1 MDQDK
6 LIIVGILAGVYI
18 IVMPIIL
25 RLIPFLHKKLVIQ
38 KKMQKM
44 TANEQAR
51 YKPNLLAPIWKERL
65 SYTMKDKRDF
75 SLTSG
80 KKKKGKEPSSS
91 KIQNRQM
98 LLLIWAVGLLT
109 VVVGAFLMNFYVL
122 GAGYIIFFFAAGFG
136 ITASKDMIEARKK
149 IMTRLYEIAN
159 SKLGIGAEYAE
170 NPGAVIRVLE
180 WSDPL
185 KPSKI
190 EFDVPTTFA
199 QEGEEGFLRQFNQ
212 VFGQETTWV
221 PFDDK
226 ETGKPGWNY
235 EDGIATFFAVPPL
248 PTSAPWSAHYVVN
261 PNVAWSY
268 FPIALSTGGGIE
280 LANPDKNGEIENV
293 IGFDLSGEQVGLAK
307 KNGIKIGGEIT
318 TSPMCLTGDTLVLTQ
333 NGVISIKE
341 IAELNEPVQVKSLN
355 GSFEFLWNKMFGTK
369 MTRINSEILELTFKD
384 GSKVKCTPDHKW
396 LLSYGT
402 YVEAKDL
409 LNLYVKGF
417 GQEALQVVKIENAG
431 FADVYDGE
439 VENTHNFVVITD
451 EKTQKG
457 LVTSNCFIGG
467 GTGGGKSL
475 SVETMVKVV

>member
-6 LIIVGILAGVYI
+6 LIIVGILVGVYI

-44 TANEQAR
+44 PANEQAR

-80 KKKKGKEPSSS
+80 KKKKDKEPSSS

-109 VVVGAFLMNFYVL
+109 VIVGAFLMNFYVL

-136 ITASKDMIEARKK
+136 ITASKDMIEARKR

-159 SKLGIGAEYAE
+159 SKLGIGVEHAE

-185 KPSKI
+185 KPAKI

-248 PTSAPWSAHYVVN
+248 PTAAAWSEHYVRGEGVS
-261 PNVAWSY
+261 WSF
-268 FPIALSTGGGIE
+268 FPIALSVENGLSLPNPETGE
-280 LANPDKNGEIENV
+280 VENV
-293 IGFDLSGEQVGLAK
+293 LGFDLSGEQVGLAK
-307 KNGIKIGGEIT
+307 KYGLKIGGEIT
-318 TSPMCLTGDTLVLTQ
+318 TSPMV
-333 NGVISIKE
+333 
-341 IAELNEPVQVKSLN
+341 
-355 GSFEFLWNKMFGTK
+355 
-369 MTRINSEILELTFKD
+369 
-384 GSKVKCTPDHKW
+384 
-396 LLSYGT
+396 
-402 YVEAKDL
+402 
-409 LNLYVKGF
+409 
-417 GQEALQVVKIENAG
+417 
-431 FADVYDGE
+431 
-439 VENTHNFVVITD
+439 FV
-451 EKTQKG
+451 
-457 LVTSNCFIGG
+457 GG
-467 GTGGGKSL
+467 GTGSGKAL
-475 SVETMVKVV
+475 SVDTYVKVLDDQ